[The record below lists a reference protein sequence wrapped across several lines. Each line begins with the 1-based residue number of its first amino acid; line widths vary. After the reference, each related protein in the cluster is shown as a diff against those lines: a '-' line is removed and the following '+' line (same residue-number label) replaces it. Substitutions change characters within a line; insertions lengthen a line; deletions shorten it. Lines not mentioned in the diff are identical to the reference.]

1 MDKSNKSSTLK
12 GAFTSKLSN
21 YYHSK
26 RVYKNITIC
35 LSEKILGIINGEELK
50 NIIIN
55 YLEKFYSKNE
65 NDKFSFIQYAVN
77 GKKTVFFQPCSSN
90 EFIAKFHKSKSTFQ
104 SSDDLLN
111 KQNNL

>member
-1 MDKSNKSSTLK
+1 MI
-12 GAFTSKLSN
+12 N
-21 YYHSK
+21 YLQRIENLY
-26 RVYKNITIC
+26 
-35 LSEKILGIINGEELK
+35 LQKILGIINGEELK

-65 NDKFSFIQYAVN
+65 NDKFSFIQYALN

-104 SSDDLLN
+104 SNDDLPN
-111 KQNNL
+111 KQKKSCLFGKH